1 MSALGSVP
9 YAAHTGVEVVEVKP
23 GEARARLDQRQEVSN
38 HIGTMHAGA
47 MFTLGEAASGGAMVG
62 TFADRLGQIR
72 PVASEASIR
81 YTRLAR
87 GLLTATA
94 RCAEPPEA
102 LRARLDADGKV
113 AFDVAVDIQDA
124 EGQSVAGMTVAWH
137 VRRT

>member
-1 MSALGSVP
+1 MAMSTVP
-9 YAAHTGVEVVEVKP
+9 YAAHTGVELVEVKP
-23 GEARARLDQRQEVSN
+23 GEARARLDQREEVSN

-47 MFTLGEAASGGAMVG
+47 LFTLGETASGGAMVG
-62 TFADRLGQIR
+62 TFADRLDQIR
-72 PVASEASIR
+72 PVASGASIQ
-81 YTRLAR
+81 YSRLAR
-87 GLLTATA
+87 GALTATA
-94 RCAEPPEA
+94 RCAEPAEA